1 MAYTLHRPRSSTSG
15 QTTMLNLIRK
25 FLRPTLREQLEAGVR
40 EGLRRYA
47 DRHTAPSLRV
57 YVSTDLVP
65 AGVDSELWSRDE
77 AEHLRRFSLQWA
89 EDNHIPRAGL
99 RTEVVLLDT
108 KREFAFVKPIGLD
121 QKKEAKEAP
130 MREVP
135 IGGAAQASRAAT
147 SGGALL
153 EVVAGP
159 QQGAQV
165 RVEGEMV
172 FGRRADANVRGLEDR
187 YMSSRHA
194 RLHVER
200 GKLWVTD
207 LDSKNRTFINDEA
220 LTPHQPR
227 AASAGDSVRMGT
239 TTLRVA
245 RVEG

>member
-1 MAYTLHRPRSSTSG
+1 
-15 QTTMLNLIRK
+15 MLNLIRK

-57 YVSTDLVP
+57 FVSTDLVP
-65 AGVDSELWSRDE
+65 EGVDQDLWSRDE

-108 KREFAFVKPIGLD
+108 KREFAFVKPVGLD
-121 QKKEAKEAP
+121 NSRHPRETSLREAP
-130 MREVP
+130 VAP
-135 IGGAAQASRAAT
+135 AAAART
-147 SGGALL
+147 AAGGGALL
-153 EVVAGP
+153 EVSGEG
-159 QQGAQV
+159 QSGQI
-165 RVEGEMV
+165 RVDGEVV
-172 FGRRADANVRGLEDR
+172 FGRRADAGVRGLEDR

-200 GKLWVTD
+200 GQLWVTD
-207 LDSKNRTFINDEA
+207 LDSKNRTFVNDEA

-227 AASAGDSVRMGT
+227 VASVGDAIRMGT
-239 TTLRVA
+239 TTMRVV

>member
-1 MAYTLHRPRSSTSG
+1 
-15 QTTMLNLIRK
+15 MLNLIRK

-47 DRHTAPSLRV
+47 DRHTAPSLRI

-65 AGVDSELWSRDE
+65 EGVDPVLWSHDE

-89 EDNHIPRAGL
+89 EDNHVPRAGL

-121 QKKEAKEAP
+121 NKREAKEAP
-130 MREVP
+130 LRPDVP
-135 IGGAAQASRAAT
+135 MTSPARGGAAGA
-147 SGGALL
+147 ALL

-159 QQGAQV
+159 GQTDQI
-165 RVEGEMV
+165 RIDGEV
-172 FGRRADANVRGLEDR
+172 IFGRRADAGVRGLEDR

-194 RLHVER
+194 RMHVER
-200 GKLWVTD
+200 GSLLVTD
-207 LDSKNRTFINDEA
+207 LDSKNRTFVNDEA

-227 AASAGDSVRMGT
+227 AAAAGDTVRMGT
-239 TTLRVA
+239 TTLRVI

>member
-1 MAYTLHRPRSSTSG
+1 MAYTLHRPPTSTSG

-65 AGVDSELWSRDE
+65 HGVDQEMWSRDE

-108 KREFAFVKPIGLD
+108 KREFAFVKPVGLD
-121 QKKEAKEAP
+121 NKPHAKEAP
-130 MREVP
+130 MRDAP
-135 IGGAAQASRAAT
+135 IASPPPARTAT
-147 SGGALL
+147 GGGALL
-153 EVVAGP
+153 EVVSGP
-159 QQGAQV
+159 QQSAEL

-172 FGRRADANVRGLEDR
+172 FGRRADAGVNGLEDR

-194 RLHVER
+194 RLHLER

-207 LDSKNRTFINDEA
+207 LDSKNRTFVNDEA

-227 AASAGDSVRMGT
+227 SAAVGDSIRMGT
-239 TTLRVA
+239 TTLRVV

>member
-1 MAYTLHRPRSSTSG
+1 
-15 QTTMLNLIRK
+15 MLNLIRK

-40 EGLRRYA
+40 EALRRYA

-57 YVSTDLVP
+57 FVSTDLVP
-65 AGVDSELWSRDE
+65 DGVDQALWSRDE

-108 KREFAFVKPIGLD
+108 KREFAFVKPVGLE
-121 QKKEAKEAP
+121 QAKQAREAP
-130 MREVP
+130 MREAP
-135 IGGAAQASRAAT
+135 AGPAPSARTAAGGA
-147 SGGALL
+147 ALL
-153 EVVAGP
+153 EVIAGP
-159 QQGAQV
+159 GQGEQL
-165 RVEGEMV
+165 RVEGEVV
-172 FGRRADANVRGLEDR
+172 FGRRADAGVRGLEDR

-207 LDSKNRTFINDEA
+207 LDSKNRTFVNDEA
-220 LTPHQPR
+220 LTPHQQR
-227 AASAGDSVRMGT
+227 AAAVGDAIRMGT
-239 TTLRVA
+239 TTLRVV